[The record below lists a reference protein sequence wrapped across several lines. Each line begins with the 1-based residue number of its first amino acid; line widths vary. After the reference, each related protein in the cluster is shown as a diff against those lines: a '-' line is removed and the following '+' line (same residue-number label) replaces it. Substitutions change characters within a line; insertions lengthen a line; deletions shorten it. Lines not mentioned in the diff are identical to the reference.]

1 MADKARKATDKRLE
15 QMERH
20 LSAIYYRTNKELTE
34 KANNFFEQFKEMDEK
49 KRALVESGKLDKE
62 EYRRWRRTKI
72 FQGKHWTKMKE
83 QSAQMLLNTNQ
94 IATAYIN
101 GELPSIYV
109 TNYNF
114 SAGQIERG
122 CSHAIS
128 FEMANEQTVKELT
141 FAGQK
146 SYFPQRK
153 IEPAKDKR
161 WNMRK
166 INAEMLQGIRQ
177 GESIPEIA
185 SRFQSVGVANRN
197 SAIRAARTFVTTVE
211 NKARQDTAEK
221 ASEKGVV
228 LEKCWLTVSDE
239 RTREWHMDA
248 GADYGS
254 DDKSIP
260 IDQPFIVGGEEMMFP
275 GDPSASGKNVWNC
288 RCSRRNVVKGFKSI
302 LPPEKRGKI
311 KVKFL

>member
-15 QMERH
+15 HMERH
-20 LSAIYYRTNKELTE
+20 LSAIYSRTNKELTK
-34 KANNFFEQFKEMDEK
+34 KANDFFKRFKEADEK
-49 KRALVESGKLDKE
+49 KRKLVQAGQLDPKE
-62 EYRRWRRTKI
+62 YARWRRTQI
-72 FQGKHWTKMKE
+72 FQGEHWSRMKE
-83 QSAQMLLNTNQ
+83 NSAQMLLNTNK

-109 TNYNF
+109 TNYNY
-114 SAGQIERG
+114 SARDIERG

-141 FAGQK
+141 FAGDK
-146 SYFPQRK
+146 SYLPQRK
-153 IEPAKDKR
+153 IMPKKDKR

-185 SRFQSVGVANRN
+185 SRFQNVGVANRN

-221 ASEKGVV
+221 AVEKGIIV
-228 LEKCWLTVSDE
+228 EKCWLTVADE

-254 DDKSIP
+254 DNRSIP
-260 IDQPFIVGGEEMMFP
+260 IDQPFIVGGEDMMYS
-275 GDPSASGKNVWNC
+275 GDPAGSPKNIWNC
-288 RCSRRNVVKGFKSI
+288 RCSRRNVTKGFKSI

>member
-1 MADKARKATDKRLE
+1 MADKARKATDRKLE
-15 QMERH
+15 HMERH
-20 LSAIYYRTNKELTE
+20 LSAIYSRANRELSE
-34 KANNFFEQFKEMDEK
+34 KADEFFKQFQDMDAK
-49 KRALVESGKLDKE
+49 KKKLLDDGKLSAE
-62 EYRRWRRTKI
+62 EYARWRRTKI
-72 FQGKHWTKMKE
+72 FQGERWNRMKE
-83 QSAQMLLNTNQ
+83 NSAQMLLNTNQ

-109 TNYNF
+109 TNYNY
-114 SAGQIERG
+114 SARDIERG

-141 FAGQK
+141 FAGDK
-146 SYFPQRK
+146 NYLPQRK
-153 IEPAKDKR
+153 IEPKKDKR

-177 GESIPEIA
+177 GESISQIA
-185 SRFQSVGVANRN
+185 NRFQKVGVDNRN
-197 SAIRAARTFVTTVE
+197 SAIRAARTFTTVVE
-211 NKARQDTAEK
+211 NKARQDAAEK
-221 ASEKGVV
+221 GAEKGVV

-254 DDKSIP
+254 DDKAIP
-260 IDQPFIVGGEEMMFP
+260 IDQPFVVGGEEMMYP
-275 GDPSASGKNVWNC
+275 GDPAGSSKNIWNC
-288 RCSRRNVVKGFKSI
+288 RCSRRNVVKGFTSI